1 MEDDRKKVGKI
12 AIVLFLSCL
21 SIALVCFGV
30 FVYFALTNRDGEVVV
45 DGWIVAL
52 SKIVVMVGI
61 FFLVLAFGHLLPVL
75 ISHRKH
81 K

>member
-30 FVYFALTNRDGEVVV
+30 FVYFALTNRDGGFV

-52 SKIVVMVGI
+52 SKIVVMIGI